1 MVGVFI
7 FNLKTPPIAMP
18 KQRLEKLRNRL
29 RRHKI
34 DKDLTVLSQQ
44 PNKFDDDSTVM
55 NSLPRKWNTDNER
68 QGILVR
74 GPLEAAL
81 SSHSYTTEYSE
92 SMSYSYGSN
101 SKEGVEILKRLGSED
116 EMKRDQK
123 AGGGVTEVDNSR
135 LKMNGGHHH

>member
-7 FNLKTPPIAMP
+7 FNLKTPPVAMP
-18 KQRLEKLRNRL
+18 KQRLEKLRNKL
-29 RRHKI
+29 RRNKI
-34 DKDLTVLSQQ
+34 DKDLAVLSQQ
-44 PNKFDDDSTVM
+44 PNKIDDSTVM
-55 NSLPRKWNTDNER
+55 NTLPRKRNTDSER

-116 EMKRDQK
+116 EMKRDQR
-123 AGGGVTEVDNSR
+123 AGNGTTEIDNSK
-135 LKMNGGHHH
+135 LKMNGGHYH

>member
-7 FNLKTPPIAMP
+7 FNLKTPPVATP
-18 KQRLEKLRNRL
+18 KQGLEKLRNRL

-34 DKDLTVLSQQ
+34 NKDLTVLSQQ
-44 PNKFDDDSTVM
+44 LNNIDDDSTVM
-55 NSLPRKWNTDNER
+55 SSLPRNWNTDNER

-101 SKEGVEILKRLGSED
+101 SKEGAEILKRLGSED
-116 EMKRDQK
+116 EMKRDQR
-123 AGGGVTEVDNSR
+123 AGGGATEIDNSR
-135 LKMNGGHHH
+135 LKMNGTHHH

>member
-7 FNLKTPPIAMP
+7 FNLKTPPVAMP

-44 PNKFDDDSTVM
+44 PNNIDDDSTVM
-55 NSLPRKWNTDNER
+55 NSLPRKWNTNNER

-81 SSHSYTTEYSE
+81 SCHSYTTEYSE

-101 SKEGVEILKRLGSED
+101 SKEGAEILKRLGSED
-116 EMKRDQK
+116 EMKRDQR
-123 AGGGVTEVDNSR
+123 AVGGETEIDNGR
-135 LKMNGGHHH
+135 LKMNGTHHH